1 MTPAFHIAPVMALHP
16 DIGALQSEAAAEGFR
31 FVEKLIEDWM
41 SAANRFDRPGE
52 LFLGGFRDGRLAGVC
67 GLNHDPYTDRDG
79 VGRLRHLYVRQDA
92 RRNGI
97 ASALVRLILDEAKG
111 TFQVV
116 RLRTD
121 TPETAE
127 FYTQLGFTSVNDA
140 TASHMKLL
148 P

>member
-1 MTPAFHIAPVMALHP
+1 
-16 DIGALQSEAAAEGFR
+16 
-31 FVEKLIEDWM
+31 
-41 SAANRFDRPGE
+41 
-52 LFLGGFRDGRLAGVC
+52 
-67 GLNHDPYTDRDG
+67 

-97 ASALVRLILDEAKG
+97 GSALVRLILDEAKG
-111 TFQVV
+111 AFQFV

-121 TPETAE
+121 TPEAAE
-127 FYTQLGFTSVNDA
+127 FYAQLGFTSVNDA